1 MRLPP
6 LTEGSLIRRYRRF
19 LADVR
24 LRDGSVVTAHC
35 PNTGSLL
42 GCDRP
47 GAPVWLSRSEAP
59 RRRLAWTWELV
70 EPAPGV
76 RVCIHTGRT
85 NAIVAEAVE
94 GGRIA
99 PLAGYA
105 RLRREVRF
113 GREGSRVDLLLE
125 DPVRGRCF
133 VEVKHVTA
141 VDGAGHA
148 IFPDAVTVRGRRHL
162 RELVHHLRKG
172 DRAVLVFCVAR
183 GDARALRPADEIDPA
198 YGAAL
203 REALAAGI
211 EAYAYAC
218 RVGTRSVA
226 ISRQL
231 PLSLDGDVS
240 GMPTAG
246 D

>member
-6 LTEGSLIRRYRRF
+6 LTEGRLIRRYRRF

-24 LRDGSVVTAHC
+24 LRDGTVVTAHC

-47 GAPVWLSRSEAP
+47 GSPVWLSRAAGP

-70 EPAPGV
+70 EPVPGV

-113 GREGSRVDLLLE
+113 GREGSRADLLLE
-125 DPVRGRCF
+125 DPARGRCF

-141 VDGAGHA
+141 VDAAGRA
-148 IFPDAVTVRGRRHL
+148 IFPDAVTERGRRHL
-162 RELVHHLRKG
+162 RELAHHRRAG

-203 REALAAGI
+203 REALAAGV
-211 EAYAYAC
+211 EAYAFAC
-218 RVGTRSVA
+218 RVGRRSVA
-226 ISRQL
+226 IARQIRV
-231 PLSLDGDVS
+231 SLEGEA
-240 GMPTAG
+240 PR
-246 D
+246 